1 MRSFATRLRRQRAN
15 VTKTR
20 LQGGANGQ
28 VGGGKEEIWWGGA
41 GTCQR
46 PRGWDLRA
54 FACWIVEQAAEFK
67 AKKYKQRRE
76 KQKKSSALMNLSEFL
91 FQKVCKDF
99 AFILI

>member
-1 MRSFATRLRRQRAN
+1 MRSFATRLRRRRAN

-28 VGGGKEEIWWGGA
+28 VGGAKEEIWWGGA

-46 PRGWDLRA
+46 PHGWGLRD

-67 AKKYKQRRE
+67 AKKCKGRKSR
-76 KQKKSSALMNLSEFL
+76 KKVQL
-91 FQKVCKDF
+91 
-99 AFILI
+99 